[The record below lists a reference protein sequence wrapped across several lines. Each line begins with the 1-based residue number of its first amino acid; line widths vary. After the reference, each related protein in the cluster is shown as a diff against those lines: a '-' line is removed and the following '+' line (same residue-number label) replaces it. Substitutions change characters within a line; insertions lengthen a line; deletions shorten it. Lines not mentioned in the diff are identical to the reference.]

1 MLQGREAETCCSHSF
16 SPVTCPFGEKAM
28 LHKIQRSFTSCL
40 MKQGQH
46 DLSFQFCFVWTA
58 LAKCPRC
65 NIKKKTISAPA
76 RLMKINLSEGFAM
89 VKFSLFLG
97 FWGVFMMTMNN
108 KNEKKEKRLRRVPR
122 FAITFYGPVSVNLCS
137 PACVLSPK
145 CVNTKLEGACPLY
158 SSSQHV
164 LTTSPR
170 NMST

>member
-1 MLQGREAETCCSHSF
+1 MPVWRKSYVAQNSAEFHFVPHEAGSTRPQFSILLCVNCSCKMSPLQH
-16 SPVTCPFGEKAM
+16 
-28 LHKIQRSFTSCL
+28 
-40 MKQGQH
+40 
-46 DLSFQFCFVWTA
+46 
-58 LAKCPRC
+58 
-65 NIKKKTISAPA
+65 KKKTISAPA